1 MVGNISN
8 PMAAASAYSNV
19 AKQVTGSGETDTTS
33 TGSAS
38 GGGGSGGGV
47 SFSSMLEGAAKSS
60 IETIKAGE
68 QASAGAITGKANLL
82 EVTQAIDAAK
92 ITLETVV
99 AVRDNVV
106 DAYNKVMQMPI

>member
-1 MVGNISN
+1 MVNINN
-8 PMAAASAYSNV
+8 PMAAANAYSNV
-19 AKQVTGSGETDTTS
+19 AKQVTGSGDS
-33 TGSAS
+33 APSVTGNAA
-38 GGGGSGGGV
+38 GGGSGGGV
-47 SFSSMLEGAAKSS
+47 SFGSILENAVKSS
-60 IETIKAGE
+60 IDTVHAGE
-68 QASAGAITGKANLL
+68 KASASAITGKANLL

>member
-1 MVGNISN
+1 MVDISN
-8 PMAAASAYSNV
+8 AMSAASAYANT
-19 AKQVTGSGETDTTS
+19 AKKASGSGETDTTS

-38 GGGGSGGGV
+38 GGGAGAGGGV
-47 SFSSMLEGAAKSS
+47 SFGSLLESAAKSS
-60 IETIKAGE
+60 MDTIKAGE
-68 QASAGAITGKANLL
+68 AASAGAITGKANLL
-82 EVTQAIDAAK
+82 DVTQAVSAAK